1 MTRTTRTKINRETLW
16 KIIEEQCGGNA
27 TAFDKSIGRSNG
39 YSHNYKPGRKV
50 NGKEMLDMA
59 NTDILLIKA
68 LYGVD
73 ITYVEPEPE
82 EEEAVEYQANEGY
95 NKGYLDGYNEAKNEA
110 EFDFEKL
117 EKSIYKAVYSAL
129 LHSKNKIFIERE
141 KDEQV
146 GGM

>member
-1 MTRTTRTKINRETLW
+1 MAMTTRTKINRETLW
-16 KIIEEQCGGNA
+16 KIINEQCGGNA

-73 ITYVEPEPE
+73 ITLKE
-82 EEEAVEYQANEGY
+82 ET
-95 NKGYLDGYNEAKNEA
+95 KGIEIKDEKPIVSEDFDYDQLAKSIA
-110 EFDFEKL
+110 SVIDYDKL
-117 EKSIYKAVYSAL
+117 SSAIYKAVY
-129 LHSKNKIFIERE
+129 
-141 KDEQV
+141 
-146 GGM
+146 GGIINAKRVTIDNRVKE

>member
-1 MTRTTRTKINRETLW
+1 MATTTRTKINRETLW

-73 ITYVEPEPE
+73 ITLKEETKEVEVKDEKPIVSEDFD
-82 EEEAVEYQANEGY
+82 YD
-95 NKGYLDGYNEAKNEA
+95 KLA
-110 EFDFEKL
+110 ESIASVIDYDKL
-117 EKSIYKAVYSAL
+117 SSAIYKAVY
-129 LHSKNKIFIERE
+129 
-141 KDEQV
+141 
-146 GGM
+146 GGIINAKRVTIDNRVKE